1 MTSRNIYIVFFLLFA
16 FSKLNANNAFQSLK
30 DSNDSLNVTDTVL
43 ISTEYYDET
52 TIYLID
58 SICKRHEEILQKMP
72 VPIFVPPEG
81 GKMTYLGNDAYAI
94 EYDSINK
101 LISINHYKEKL
112 GTDTLGD
119 IIREVF
125 HYCYS
130 DNSCVFRIKYSNY
143 KTGEL
148 IMLILTEYY
157 TINTSIFYFS
167 KNKIVKIENHSM
179 QKYRVQDSKYESHI
193 YSYYKNEN
201 LIAANVISPCKIK
214 SIQISGDYH
223 HISFDQCTELSLMT
237 RINKNKFSQK
247 SMAKADKFW
256 VKQK

>member
-1 MTSRNIYIVFFLLFA
+1 VFFLLFA
-16 FSKLNANNAFQSLK
+16 FSKLNANNAFTSLK
-30 DSNDSLNVTDTVL
+30 GGNDSLNVTDTVL
-43 ISTEYYDET
+43 ISTEHYDET

-72 VPIFVPPEG
+72 VPIFVPPQG
-81 GKMTYLGNDAYAI
+81 GKMNYLGNDTYAI

-112 GTDTLGD
+112 GSDTLGD
-119 IIREVF
+119 IIREIF
-125 HYCYS
+125 YYCYS
-130 DNSCVFRIKYSNY
+130 DNSCIFRIKYSNY

-148 IMLILTEYY
+148 IMYVLTEYY
-157 TINTSIFYFS
+157 TINTNITYFS
-167 KNKIVKIENHSM
+167 KNKIVKIEGHSM
-179 QKYRVQDSKYESHI
+179 LKYKSEDSIYQSHI

-201 LIAANVISPCKIK
+201 LVGANVISPCKIK
-214 SIQISGDYH
+214 YINIFGDYH

-247 SMAKADKFW
+247 SMAKADKLW